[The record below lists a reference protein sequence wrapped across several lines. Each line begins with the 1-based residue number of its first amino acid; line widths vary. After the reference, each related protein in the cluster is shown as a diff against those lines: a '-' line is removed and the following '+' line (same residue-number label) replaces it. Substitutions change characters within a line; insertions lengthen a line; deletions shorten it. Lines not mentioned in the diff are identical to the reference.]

1 MPSKARDCPLRGSCP
16 SCRGQGLGTHLRLE
30 DSWVRPDPGHQATP
44 CCAFGQREDSSR
56 APAAPGPRQPG
67 KDSGGCGLCRHSSA
81 TWQKEQTGVL
91 VALESTAGP
100 PGWEPPLGATSSIV
114 GRTLE
119 LAEALHRSQCAELCT
134 EASWPPIVGVVL
146 EALAVSETREVQSER
161 EKVTDSVIPMSSS
174 HVTIY
179 L

>member
-1 MPSKARDCPLRGSCP
+1 M
-16 SCRGQGLGTHLRLE
+16 
-30 DSWVRPDPGHQATP
+30 RPGPDHQATP
-44 CCAFGQREDSSR
+44 CCAFGQREDSSG
-56 APAAPGPRQPG
+56 APAAPGPRQSG
-67 KDSGGCGLCRHSSA
+67 KDSEARGLGRHTLA

-91 VALESTAGP
+91 VALGSTAGP

-146 EALAVSETREVQSER
+146 GALAVSETREVQSER
-161 EKVTDSVIPMSSS
+161 ESVTDSVIPMSSS
-174 HVTIY
+174 HVTIC

>member
-1 MPSKARDCPLRGSCP
+1 M
-16 SCRGQGLGTHLRLE
+16 
-30 DSWVRPDPGHQATP
+30 RPGPDHQATP
-44 CCAFGQREDSSR
+44 CCAFGQREDSSG
-56 APAAPGPRQPG
+56 APAAPGPRQSG
-67 KDSGGCGLCRHSSA
+67 KDSEARGLGRHTLS

-91 VALESTAGP
+91 VALGSTAGP
-100 PGWEPPLGATSSIV
+100 PGWESPLGATSSIV

-146 EALAVSETREVQSER
+146 GALAVSETREVQSER
-161 EKVTDSVIPMSSS
+161 ESVTDSVISMSSS
-174 HVTIY
+174 HVTIC